1 MTIYDEN
8 KSLSFN
14 VIGYENNK
22 EDDDYDW
29 LMFRFEY
36 SDGCNIAEYSD
47 PAMTADEL
55 ISLKKKM
62 QRILNGEI
70 QSLISKCFD
79 DPAFSIVIIESHGEY
94 AVAVHT
100 VQYGNGEFIH
110 RFDVRE
116 IMNRERFESFISEIT
131 AETKKFPC
139 RH

>member
-1 MTIYDEN
+1 MTIYDEG
-8 KSLSFN
+8 KTLSFN
-14 VIGYENNK
+14 VIGYENDKGN
-22 EDDDYDW
+22 DDYDW

-36 SDGCNIAEYSD
+36 SDGCNTVKYSD
-47 PAMTADEL
+47 PSMTADKL
-55 ISLKKKM
+55 IILTEKM
-62 QRILNGEI
+62 QKMLCGEK

-79 DPAFSIVIIESHGEY
+79 DPAFSIAIIESHGEY

-100 VQYGNGEFIH
+100 DQYGNGELIH

-116 IMNRERFESFISEIT
+116 IMTRERFEAFIAEMI

>member
-29 LMFRFEY
+29 LMSRFEY
-36 SDGCNIAEYSD
+36 SDGNSIEEYSD
-47 PAMTADEL
+47 PAMMADEL
-55 ISLKKKM
+55 IILTEKM
-62 QRILNGEI
+62 QKMLCGEDNVFFAD
-70 QSLISKCFD
+70 LID
-79 DPAFSIVIIESHGEY
+79 DPTFRMTVIERHGDF
-94 AVAVHT
+94 AVGVYT
-100 VQYGNGEFIH
+100 EKYEKGERIY
-110 RFDVRE
+110 RYTIRE

>member
-36 SDGCNIAEYSD
+36 SDGNSIEEYSD

-55 ISLKKKM
+55 IILTEKM
-62 QRILNGEI
+62 QKMLCGEDNVFFAD
-70 QSLISKCFD
+70 LID
-79 DPAFSIVIIESHGEY
+79 DPTFRMTVIECHGEF
-94 AVAVHT
+94 AVDRKST
-100 VQYGNGEFIH
+100 RLNSSH
-110 RFDVRE
+110 RL
-116 IMNRERFESFISEIT
+116 
-131 AETKKFPC
+131 
-139 RH
+139 

>member
-1 MTIYDEN
+1 MTIYDAG
-8 KSLSFN
+8 KTLSFN
-14 VIGYENNK
+14 VIGYENDK
-22 EDDDYDW
+22 GTDDYDW
-29 LMFRFEY
+29 LMFRFKY
-36 SDGCNIAEYSD
+36 SDGNNIAEYSD
-47 PAMTADEL
+47 PSMTADEL

-79 DPAFSIVIIESHGEY
+79 DPAFSIAVIESHGEY

-100 VQYGNGEFIH
+100 VQYGNGELVH

-116 IMNRERFESFISEIT
+116 VMSRERFELFVSEMI